1 MSFIKNIFGKSGAE
15 KRLGKFEP
23 AGFSGGG
30 LSGALDKGTN
40 TFNLERG
47 PERGSAI
54 DDLVSGFRDRASEFR
69 GLRDRVR
76 PGFGELTR
84 TRVEAIR
91 TAGARTVGNLREE
104 LTKRRVLGSSFAQR
118 EVTATESE
126 FARQEE
132 LSRAE
137 SKIQELS
144 MTAELIDEE
153 FDSTIAGLGTVLE
166 ELKFETSLAAQLSVS
181 ASNQALTAAGASA
194 QAAAARRAGNAELF
208 ATVTSAF
215 LLRDS

>member
-1 MSFIKNIFGKSGAE
+1 MSFIKKIFGKSGAE
-15 KRLGKFEP
+15 KRLGQFQP
-23 AGFSGGG
+23 AGFAGGG
-30 LSGALDKGTN
+30 LTGEFDKGAN
-40 TFNLERG
+40 EFRLERG
-47 PERGSAI
+47 PERQSAI
-54 DDLVSGFRDRASEFR
+54 DDLVAGFRDRASEFR
-69 GLRDRVR
+69 GLRERVR

-132 LSRAE
+132 SARAE
-137 SKIQELS
+137 AFIQELGL
-144 MTAELIDEE
+144 TAELIDEE
-153 FDSTIAGLGTVLE
+153 FDATIAGLGTVLE
-166 ELKFETSLAAQLSVS
+166 QLNFETNIAAQLSVS

-194 QAAAARRAGNAELF
+194 QAASARRAGNAELF
-208 ATVTSAF
+208 ATIASAF
-215 LLRDS
+215 ILRD